1 MQYMKKYI
9 KNIVPAT
16 FMMLALGRTSCIGDL
31 DVDPIDPNIDT
42 NVDLNGLFNK
52 CYANMALA
60 GNGGANGDCDIDGLD
75 GGTTGFIRQLFNSN
89 ELTTDEAICGWG
101 DEGVASFCY
110 NTYNASHPMLNG
122 FYARLTTGITYCNQY
137 LAMAGDTDATMSAE
151 IRFVRALH
159 YFLLMDG
166 WGNIPFTLEPMTK
179 PEQRSRAQMY
189 EWLEQELIGIEP
201 ALSEAKAINDAIKA
215 VNAKGGGKVVIPE
228 GLWLTGPIEL
238 LSNVNLHTEKNALV
252 VFTDDFNAYPILETS
267 FEGLNTRR
275 CQSPISARNAE
286 NIAITGYGV
295 FDGSGDSWRPVKKS
309 KLTAGQWDALVK
321 SGGVVDKSIWYPTAG
336 SLKGALACKNFN
348 NPEGIET
355 DEEWNEIRPWLRPVL
370 LNIVK
375 SKRVLLEGVT
385 FKNSPSWCLHPLSCE
400 HITINQVKVFNPWYS
415 QNGDA
420 LDLESCKNALII
432 NNIFDAGDDA
442 ICIKSG
448 KDEDGRKRGEP
459 CQNVI
464 VKNNTVLHGHGGFVV
479 GSEMSGG
486 VKNIYVTDCTF
497 LGTDVGLRFKST
509 RGRGG
514 VVEGIYIH
522 NIHMIDIPHEA
533 LLFDLFYGGKA
544 AGEETEEDLKG
555 RMKTAVPQVTVET
568 PSFRD
573 IHISNIICKGSGRA
587 MFFNGLPEMP
597 IRNVTVKDVIIND
610 AKEGVVISQ
619 AEGVTLENIRI
630 ETKGHTLDV
639 KNAKNLKVDGK
650 VYSAIGAEGK
660 MLDF

>member
-1 MQYMKKYI
+1 M
-9 KNIVPAT
+9 
-16 FMMLALGRTSCIGDL
+16 
-31 DVDPIDPNIDT
+31 
-42 NVDLNGLFNK
+42 
-52 CYANMALA
+52 
-60 GNGGANGDCDIDGLD
+60 
-75 GGTTGFIRQLFNSN
+75 
-89 ELTTDEAICGWG
+89 
-101 DEGVASFCY
+101 
-110 NTYNASHPMLNG
+110 
-122 FYARLTTGITYCNQY
+122 
-137 LAMAGDTDATMSAE
+137 
-151 IRFVRALH
+151 
-159 YFLLMDG
+159 
-166 WGNIPFTLEPMTK
+166 
-179 PEQRSRAQMY
+179 
-189 EWLEQELIGIEP
+189 
-201 ALSEAKAINDAIKA
+201 
-215 VNAKGGGKVVIPE
+215 
-228 GLWLTGPIEL
+228 
-238 LSNVNLHTEKNALV
+238 
-252 VFTDDFNAYPILETS
+252 
-267 FEGLNTRR
+267 
-275 CQSPISARNAE
+275 
-286 NIAITGYGV
+286 
-295 FDGSGDSWRPVKKS
+295 
-309 KLTAGQWDALVK
+309 
-321 SGGVVDKSIWYPTAG
+321 
-336 SLKGALACKNFN
+336 ACKNFN

-660 MLDF
+660 MLDFK